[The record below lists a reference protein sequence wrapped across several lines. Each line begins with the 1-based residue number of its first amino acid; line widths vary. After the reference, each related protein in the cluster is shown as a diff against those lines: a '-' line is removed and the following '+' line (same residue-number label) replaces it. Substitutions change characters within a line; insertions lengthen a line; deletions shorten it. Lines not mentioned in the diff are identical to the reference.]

1 MTMTNSSDD
10 TGMDQITYSVCELAD
25 LAAQMVA
32 QVETAQALRSEA
44 WMQEVAGRKETAE
57 TLREL
62 ADDRTETALRGLA
75 HLTDELGRLAE
86 TVAG

>member
-1 MTMTNSSDD
+1 MKMTSTSTD
-10 TGMDQITYSVCELAD
+10 TDLITYSVCDLAD

-32 QVETAQALRSEA
+32 QVETAQALHSEA

-62 ADDRTETALRGLA
+62 ADERTHTALRGLT
-75 HLTDELGRLAE
+75 HLVKELNEMAE
-86 TVAG
+86 TLAG